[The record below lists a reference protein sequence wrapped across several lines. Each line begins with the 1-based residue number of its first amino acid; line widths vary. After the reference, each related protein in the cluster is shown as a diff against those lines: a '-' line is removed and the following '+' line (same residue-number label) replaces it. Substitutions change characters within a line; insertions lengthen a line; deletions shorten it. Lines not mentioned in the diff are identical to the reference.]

1 MSNYGEFVL
10 EQADCMDVIDDF
22 NIYVYQE
29 GFMRAVGNLLLAI
42 PVLIL
47 GLFKGIIRQCINF
60 MKGIKHSLDAKK
72 HIVGDEN
79 GEVQVT
85 LPGNMDPKNISTE
98 VSNMKREVHSLFTNY
113 TKALILTETIMGQ
126 CIDGDMDEYTDKAID
141 EIKEIEENIK
151 KFLNPEDKDYFALL
165 KSDHTTFTVEK
176 VSVNT
181 AQEIYTALEK
191 FYNIL
196 EDSMKDLTKS
206 YKSLEKE
213 YNKIKKKEAK
223 YDQANMAKLNEAY
236 KSTGKI
242 IADSQKLLN
251 NGMTNISKVCDG
263 LYKKS

>member
-1 MSNYGEFVL
+1 MSDYNEFIL

-47 GLFKGIIRQCINF
+47 GLFKGIIRKCINF

-126 CIDGDMDEYTDKAID
+126 CINGDMDEYTDKAID

-176 VSVNT
+176 VPVNT

-223 YDQANMAKLNEAY
+223 YDQANMAKLNDAY

-242 IADSQKLLN
+242 IADSQKMLN
-251 NGMTNISKVCDG
+251 NGMTNITKVCDG